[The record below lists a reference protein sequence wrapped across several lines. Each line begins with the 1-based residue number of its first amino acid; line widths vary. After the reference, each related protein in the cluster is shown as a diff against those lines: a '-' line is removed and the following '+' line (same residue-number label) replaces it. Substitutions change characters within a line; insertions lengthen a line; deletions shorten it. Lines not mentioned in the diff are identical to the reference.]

1 MYRMLGYENNTNSR
15 NGAQGRRTKNTQ
27 RLKQHESSD
36 CASSKSMRIMNQIRQ
51 HQRQRTMR
59 KSARPNAKATQPTS
73 TFPLVQARLRLKLK
87 QSDVCERVGAELGR
101 REVFS
106 PSWYSKVEHGKGAL
120 DALQM
125 LALAKVLQLKPEE
138 VAAAMKQRASAA
150 RRAGGANGARAIG
163 GAAGART

>member
-1 MYRMLGYENNTNSR
+1 
-15 NGAQGRRTKNTQ
+15 
-27 RLKQHESSD
+27 
-36 CASSKSMRIMNQIRQ
+36 
-51 HQRQRTMR
+51 MR
-59 KSARPNAKATQPTS
+59 KSARRKLKATPPTS
-73 TFPLVQARLRLKLK
+73 IFPLVQARLRLKLK

-101 REVFS
+101 RVFS

-163 GAAGART
+163 GAAGVRN